1 MKQADKTGRSRVAKR
16 GERRE
21 YAPGRR
27 LVGGQNPM
35 KHDGDDARPHEG
47 NPRDLDL
54 VAKRLR
60 DIQRG
65 KRGDVRWSMSRHTA
79 ERALEAIRLEDDR
92 PPRSPYHRSAK
103 SRRRKRSKRLL

>member
-16 GERRE
+16 GERSE

-27 LVGGQNPM
+27 PVGGQNPM
-35 KHDGDDARPHEG
+35 KNDGDDARTSGQGG
-47 NPRDLDL
+47 NAGDLDL

-65 KRGDVRWSMSRHTA
+65 KRGDVRWGMSRQTA
-79 ERALEAIRLEDDR
+79 ERAIEAIRPEEDR
-92 PPRSPYHRSAK
+92 PPYQRSAK